1 MTLRMVQAR
10 VMAVASGGT
19 ITVRLSEK
27 TTNDV
32 IPVARAVGTSA
43 VVGDN
48 VMVQTDGRGGMLAYA
63 LLGVS
68 TAPDVPAPAV
78 PVDTGSESQTVIRG
92 TEPCFPDWAGSWQL
106 GRWRTDTTDVIQGAY
121 GSNPAN
127 KGAAFFGGKPSSL
140 GTLTGGRLWY
150 TRLAGAG
157 NNAAEA
163 PTLTLLAGT
172 TRPASTYPTVTGT
185 ATGTAAAWSQRV
197 MYTLTA
203 GMLAALQAGTSG
215 GFGTADTA
223 PYMRLDG
230 ETFALYL
237 DWERTI

>member
-27 TTNDV
+27 TSNDV
-32 IPVARAVGTSA
+32 IPVARSVATAAVGE
-43 VVGDN
+43 N
-48 VMVQTDGRGGMLAYA
+48 VMVQTDGKGAMLAFA

-68 TAPDVPAPAV
+68 TAPDVPAPVV
-78 PVDTGSESQTVIRG
+78 PVVDTGSESQTVIRG
-92 TEPCFPDWAGSWQL
+92 TEPVFPDWAGSWQL

-121 GSNPAN
+121 GTNPAN
-127 KGAAFFGGKPSSL
+127 KGAAFFGDKPSSL

-150 TRLAGAG
+150 TRLSGAG
-157 NNAAEA
+157 NNASEA
-163 PTLTLLAGT
+163 PTLTLLAGKS
-172 TRPASTYPTVTGT
+172 RPASTYPTVTGT
-185 ATGTAAAWSQRV
+185 ATGTAVAWSQRV

-215 GFGTADTA
+215 GFGTADA
-223 PYMRLDG
+223 GPYMRLDG